1 MKLRITTFL
10 TVLSLAGVLLL
21 GACGGGAA
29 NNANN
34 AAANKPT
41 PLPSST
47 TTAAANTAD
56 TTKLSDALK
65 KAGFAD
71 VTVATDP
78 ASGQAIVRGTVAKG
92 KTQDMMKVA
101 LEANGKPVKNE
112 TTEK

>member
-1 MKLRITTFL
+1 MKFKIPTFL
-10 TVLSLAGVLLL
+10 VIFSLAAVLLL

-34 AAANKPT
+34 AVKPT
-41 PLPSST
+41 PLPTST

-56 TTKLSDALK
+56 QTKLQDALK

-78 ASGQAIVRGTVAKG
+78 ANGQAIVRGTVAKG
-92 KTQDMMKVA
+92 KTQEMMKVA

>member
-1 MKLRITTFL
+1 MKLKLTTFL
-10 TVLSLAGVLLL
+10 TILGLSAALFLS
-21 GACGGGAA
+21 ACGGGAA

-34 AAANKPT
+34 AANKPT

-78 ASGQAIVRGTVAKG
+78 ANGQAIVRGTVAKG

>member
-1 MKLRITTFL
+1 MKKFVTTFL
-10 TVLSLAGVLLL
+10 IAMTMAVALFVS
-21 GACGGGAA
+21 ACGGSGAA

-34 AAANKPT
+34 SKPT
-41 PLPSST
+41 PLPTST
-47 TTAAANTAD
+47 TTAAANTVD
-56 TTKLSDALK
+56 QSKLSDALK

-78 ASGQAIVRGTVAKG
+78 AGQAIVRGTVAKG